1 MNNALLQIKFKE
13 RLNKLASLDYDN
25 IECWQITEAFNK
37 AQLEWVRRQVNGVN
51 QLKAGDESSDMKIDD
66 LQVLLTSQI
75 LATAKHPT
83 YNETDPLPSDY
94 LYFKRISAEAK
105 TDCCPNRSV
114 IAYLAAEADVD
125 NLLADVLR
133 NPNVEWGETFA
144 TFIGNRARIYTNGK
158 FDVENAKLTYYR
170 KPRPIS
176 FYGCMDIATGT
187 LSANVECELKDDV
200 TELIIDDAVSIIA
213 GDIES
218 SNQYSRNKQNSN
230 LNT

>member
-1 MNNALLQIKFKE
+1 MNNNLLQIKFKE

-37 AQLEWVRRQVNGVN
+37 AQLEWVRRQVNGIN
-51 QLKAGDESSDMKIDD
+51 QSKAGDESTDMKIDD
-66 LQVLLTSQI
+66 LQILLKSDI
-75 LATAKHPT
+75 LTTAKYPT
-83 YNETDPLPSDY
+83 YNETEFLPADY
-94 LYFKRISAEAK
+94 LYFKRIGAEAK
-105 TDCCPNRSV
+105 TECCPNRAV

-133 NPNVEWGETFA
+133 GPSAEWGETFA
-144 TFIGNRARIYTNGK
+144 TFIGNRVRIYTNGK
-158 FDVENAKLTYYR
+158 FDIENAKLTYYR

-176 FYGCMDIATGT
+176 FYGCMDIATNT
-187 LSANVECELKDDV
+187 LSANVECEFKDDIV
-200 TELIIDDAVSIIA
+200 ELIIDDAVSIIA

-218 SNQYSRNKQNSN
+218 SNQYSRNKTNSN